1 MKEPT
6 LKQQRD
12 KIIRDTYVEMEGKH
26 DLAHSAFKVSREIN
40 TFLEDAREQGFHDMG
55 KLNKMAAQQIANQ
68 AMVYEDK
75 DFLDFIYEIKTYGD
89 SNYGQTVEGQT
100 LIRTVGDQI
109 DTKLDENERKEWDNY
124 KRRREQNVE
133 AIDIQIG
140 KFKAD
145 NEGGKHNNAI
155 EELYKQLEK
164 SGRHGLAYTYR
175 KRDRDLANGAEA
187 DKKVSLGGDNSGMLE
202 TLETAYKEG
211 GAENYYKTKLD
222 LGISVDSEAE
232 RTILNS
238 QRKPRVMLGG
248 TEQFKT
254 QKSSTLK
261 QLMVPSGQ
269 APDLIGKLKQDLQG
283 AAPKVPTAYFQMIDT
298 VTGNIEK
305 EAQELYYKI
314 HNMVSD
320 DNTKQYRAGYAYWH
334 PDQHDAFNRG
344 LAEISKRH
352 VDNAVPLLAGIM
364 TEHRGAMES
373 VNDWRTSTKLGL
385 RGFRETIRIFTG
397 KTVRSDAVINPYEVE
412 KLYLQAKRDMQ
423 LGAVPTFMGFEV
435 YNDKTAREM
444 QTKAGLDPTNW
455 TVDTPLEEFLE
466 RRVRID
472 RSLPDIE
479 LYEDKDNIPIIKM
492 YLQHIEDQIRYEKEQ
507 WDKSQGKTKEDK

>member
-26 DLAHSAFKVSREIN
+26 DLSHSAFKVSREIN

-100 LIRTVGDQI
+100 LIRTVGNQI

-145 NEGGKHNNAI
+145 NEGGKHNDAI
-155 EELYKQLEK
+155 EQLYKQLEK

-175 KRDRDLANGAEA
+175 KRDKDIENGAEA
-187 DKKVSLGGDNSGMLE
+187 DKKVGLGGDHSDMLE
-202 TLETAYKEG
+202 ILEDAYKEG
-211 GAENYYKTKLD
+211 GAENYYKKKLE

-238 QRKPRVMLGG
+238 QRKPRVMIGG

-269 APDLIGKLKQDLQG
+269 APDLIGKLKQELQG

-298 VTGNIEK
+298 VTGAIEK
-305 EAQELYYKI
+305 EAQELYYRI

-320 DNTKQYRAGYAYWH
+320 DDTKQYRAGYAYWH
-334 PDQHDAFNRG
+334 PDQHSEFNKG

-364 TEHRGAMES
+364 TEHRNAMDS
-373 VNDWRTSTKLGL
+373 ANDWRTDRRQGL

-397 KTVRSDAVINPYEVE
+397 KTVRSDAIINPYEVE
-412 KLYLQAKRDMQ
+412 KLYLQAKKDMQ

-435 YNDKTAREM
+435 YNEKTEKEM
-444 QTKAGLDPTNW
+444 QKATGRDSANW

-466 RRVRID
+466 RRIRID
-472 RSLPDIE
+472 RSLPDLG
-479 LYEDKDNIPIIKM
+479 LYEDEGNKDYIIR

-507 WDKSQGKTKEDK
+507 WDKSQGKTKGDK